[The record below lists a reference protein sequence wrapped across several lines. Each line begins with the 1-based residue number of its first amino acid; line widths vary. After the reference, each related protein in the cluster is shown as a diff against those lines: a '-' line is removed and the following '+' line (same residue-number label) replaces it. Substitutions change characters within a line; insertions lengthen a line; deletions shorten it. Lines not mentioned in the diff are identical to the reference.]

1 MSDSGQVVDP
11 ASAVPGGGSA
21 AAPGGSPGI
30 EFTETMRGF
39 VSTAVT
45 DDYRAGF
52 ERGQADGS
60 PLEFTVTVTAPDVD
74 RLVDD
79 PEHEALLAGT
89 VTAPALSPSPIP
101 VTDGRFNLL
110 VHDPGQA
117 GSRRMLYA
125 MPLTTVEGR
134 RLFLE
139 GHKQVHDD
147 AGLDVWADTTTLFV
161 RVHEGDDADG
171 PVAATGL
178 VTIHPDDFTRQLRG
192 MHAVGADGP
201 VDEVRALA
209 RFGRLF
215 AGSLSEVFGG
225 ILARPTPFT
234 PDTPARVRRELRC
247 GTPEVHPFRTDDGV
261 ALRLTRYRGGGKGPV
276 LLSPGFGTT
285 AAAYTLDTT
294 DTTFVEFLAERG
306 YDVWLFDY
314 RASPALP
321 SAATQFTLDDIA
333 RYDYPAAVATVRSLT
348 GADTV
353 QIMAHCMG
361 SLTMLMSFA
370 LGLEGVRH
378 AVASVTTLHPRVV
391 TVNQLRAGIFAAD
404 ALSAL
409 GVDTLTTDA
418 TDDPSWAERLYDSA
432 LHLYPSGPEEC
443 GSAFCRRVMFMYGEV
458 YDHDNLNDATH
469 EHLHEVFGVAN
480 MRTFQQ
486 ITRILRAGHAVA
498 ADGAELYLPEVER
511 FRLPISFVHGA
522 NNRLFLPEG
531 SRLTYDYLVEHNGP
545 DLYTRQVIDGY
556 AHMDLYIGK
565 DAARDVYPVVT
576 AELDRH
582 N

>member
-1 MSDSGQVVDP
+1 MSDSGQQDAAPSP
-11 ASAVPGGGSA
+11 AP
-21 AAPGGSPGI
+21 AAPGEGPGI

-39 VSTAVT
+39 VSTAET
-45 DDYRAGF
+45 GDFRSGF
-52 ERGQADGS
+52 ERGRRDAS

-79 PEHEALLAGT
+79 AEHEALLAGT
-89 VTAPALSPSPIP
+89 VTAPALSPTPMP

-110 VHDPGQA
+110 VHDPDAA
-117 GSRRMLYA
+117 GARRMLYA
-125 MPLTTVEGR
+125 MPLVTGEGR
-134 RLFLE
+134 HLYLAGFKE
-139 GHKQVHDD
+139 VHDD

-161 RVHEGDDADG
+161 TVHEGDGPDG
-171 PVAATGL
+171 ATVATGL
-178 VTIHPDDFTRQLRG
+178 VTIHPDDFSRQLRG
-192 MHAVGADGP
+192 MHAVNAHGKL
-201 VDEVRALA
+201 DELRALTK
-209 RFGRLF
+209 FGRLF
-215 AGSLSEVFGG
+215 AGSLADVFGG
-225 ILARPTPFT
+225 ILARPSAFT
-234 PDTPARVRRELRC
+234 PDTPARQRRELRC

-261 ALRLTRYRGGGKGPV
+261 MLRLVRYRGGSKGPV
-276 LLSPGFGTT
+276 LLSPGFGTP

-294 DTTFVEFLAERG
+294 DTTYVEFLVERG

-321 SAATQFTLDDIA
+321 SASTQFTLDDIA
-333 RYDYPAAVATVRSLT
+333 RYDYPAAVATVRELT

-361 SLTMLMSFA
+361 SLTMLMSIA
-370 LGLEGVRH
+370 LGLQGVRH
-378 AVASVTTLHPRVV
+378 AVASVTTLHPRVI
-391 TVNQLRAGIFAAD
+391 TINQLRAGIFAAD
-404 ALSAL
+404 ALGAL
-409 GVDTLTTDA
+409 GVDTLTTDEP
-418 TDDPSWAERLYDSA
+418 DDPSWAERLYDTA

-480 MRTFQQ
+480 MRTFAQ

-498 ADGAELYLPEVER
+498 ADGADIYLPEVDR
-511 FRLPISFVHGA
+511 FRMPISFIHGA

-531 SRLTYDYLVEHNGP
+531 SKLTYDYLVENHGP
-545 DLYTRQVIDGY
+545 ELYTRHVIDDY